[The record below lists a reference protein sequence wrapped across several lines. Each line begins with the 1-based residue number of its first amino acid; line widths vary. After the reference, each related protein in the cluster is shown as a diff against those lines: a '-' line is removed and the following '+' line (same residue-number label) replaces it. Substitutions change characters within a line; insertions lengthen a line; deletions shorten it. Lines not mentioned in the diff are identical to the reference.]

1 MKKEKESKDVAVWQ
15 DRRPV
20 GGDVPPVPHLIVD
33 GNVAVGQRESRGGG
47 GGGGQRRSGKM
58 DGVLV
63 EGVEHGVGGP
73 TVTHVHD
80 LKAGLHPRGD
90 ESQLETCIW
99 PPDGPVS

>member
-1 MKKEKESKDVAVWQ
+1 MKKGKESKDV
-15 DRRPV
+15 PV
-20 GGDVPPVPHLIVD
+20 GGGVPPVPHLIVD
-33 GNVAVGQRESRGGG
+33 GNVAVGQREARGGGGG

-73 TVTHVHD
+73 TVAHVHD

-90 ESQLETCIW
+90 ESQFQATARLA
-99 PPDGPVS
+99 G